1 MFLLTSV
8 LLSNC
13 MALLVF
19 IVCACVRHSLSIL
32 KSNHPHLVDDKW
44 ILWSN
49 TESLA
54 EEAFS
59 QLGIVSEAIFQAN
72 VKHGEMTSR

>member
-1 MFLLTSV
+1 MLLLTLV

-13 MALLVF
+13 MASLVF
-19 IVCACVRHSLSIL
+19 NVCACVRDSLSIL

-49 TESLA
+49 TEGLA
-54 EEAFS
+54 EETFS
-59 QLGIVSEAIFQAN
+59 QLGIVSEAVFQAN